1 MDYQLSSTKFF
12 GRIYLHTY
20 LINALNSGY
29 KKGTLSISQR
39 RGLIS
44 LLPKK
49 NKILYQLKNWRPI
62 SLLNCDYK
70 IATKAIA
77 VRMKTVL
84 PSIINPDQTGFLKGR
99 FTGENIRLI
108 DGVIDYTELFKGIPV
123 LLLFVNFEKAFDTLE
138 WSFVVKTLH
147 YYNFG
152 PSFILWVKTF
162 YSNASSTI
170 QNNGWS
176 SEFFPLSRGV
186 RQGCPLSPYLF
197 ILCAEVLGSAIRKE
211 QSIRGINGLVVECKI
226 SQYVD
231 NTTLI
236 LDGSKS
242 SLQKAL
248 NLLDI
253 FANISGLHVNYEK
266 AEALWIGEL
275 HKSTEILFPQRKIKW
290 ARRKVKALGIWF
302 STCKGETVKLN
313 YDERKEK
320 LDKLIENWQFRRLT
334 LLGKITVIKSLL
346 ASQLVYILTPL
357 PTQQKALE
365 GINRALYTFLWDG
378 RGDKIKRTEMTY
390 DYEKGGLK
398 MLDIQ
403 IFNRALKSIWIKK
416 YLDDNNTKQGG
427 KHFSQ
432 VT

>member
-108 DGVIDYTELFKGIPV
+108 DGVIDYTEFKGIPV

-138 WSFVVKTLH
+138 WSFIVKTLH

-176 SEFFPLSRGV
+176 SEFFPLSCGV

-253 FANISGLHVNYEK
+253 FANISGLHLTMKKLRPSGSGNSIKVLK
-266 AEALWIGEL
+266 FCF
-275 HKSTEILFPQRKIKW
+275 HK
-290 ARRKVKALGIWF
+290 G
-302 STCKGETVKLN
+302 KLN
-313 YDERKEK
+313 
-320 LDKLIENWQFRRLT
+320 
-334 LLGKITVIKSLL
+334 G
-346 ASQLVYILTPL
+346 
-357 PTQQKALE
+357 LE
-365 GINRALYTFLWDG
+365 G
-378 RGDKIKRTEMTY
+378 K
-390 DYEKGGLK
+390 
-398 MLDIQ
+398 
-403 IFNRALKSIWIKK
+403 
-416 YLDDNNTKQGG
+416 
-427 KHFSQ
+427 
-432 VT
+432 